1 MAITITKKD
10 LQKRELFL
18 DGNVLKGVLMVC
30 MPMAAFQLLNQLFR
44 VFDLA
49 ITAQINLDSVTAVS
63 FFNQLN
69 NSVAA
74 VGTGLSIGAG
84 ILIAGYYGAGNY
96 ESVKKVVNTTFFLSV
111 AGATVLA
118 AVLILSRK
126 WVLRLANTPEEL
138 VEVGGDY
145 YRVIMANLVFSFFN
159 SVYIAVEKARGN
171 GGRILAVNLIMAIT
185 KFGLSGIFVL
195 VFHQGV
201 VMVAWSTLLSNL
213 LVTILG
219 VYHLRNPQDVFGFSL
234 EYVKLERSF
243 IQKLLYIS
251 LPVIA
256 EKFAFSTG
264 KVVVNSVGVDYGTET
279 VGALGISNS
288 ISALSTVPAGSIGD
302 GGAAIIRQ
310 NVGSGKRDRALQV
323 FRSVF
328 IVDVAWGTLGFLLTW
343 IFLDPILVVFS
354 NGDTAFAQLIRQIFV
369 LEMISNIFL
378 AVHAGIMALLYA
390 FGYTKLSFGI
400 NFARLFVF
408 RIPIL
413 FALKWFTTLSGGT
426 AMGVVMMISNGLTGL
441 FSVLVGVAVLRKQ
454 YGSSWLTLIKH

>member
-111 AGATVLA
+111 AGAAVLA
-118 AVLILSRK
+118 VVLILSGK
-126 WVLRLANTPEEL
+126 WVLGLANTPEEL
-138 VEVGGDY
+138 VEIGWDY

-159 SVYIAVEKARGN
+159 NVYIAVEKARGN

-243 IQKLLYIS
+243 IRKLLHIS

-310 NVGSGKRDRALQV
+310 NIGSGKRNRALQV

-328 IVDVAWGTLGFLLTW
+328 IVDVAWGTLGCLLTW

-390 FGYTKLSFGI
+390 LGYTKLSFGI

-413 FALKWFTTLSGGT
+413 FVLKWFTTLSGGT
-426 AMGVVMMISNGLTGL
+426 AMGIVMMISNGLTGL
-441 FSVLVGVAVLRKQ
+441 FAVLVGAAVLRKQ
-454 YGSSWLTLIKH
+454 YGSNWPTLIKY